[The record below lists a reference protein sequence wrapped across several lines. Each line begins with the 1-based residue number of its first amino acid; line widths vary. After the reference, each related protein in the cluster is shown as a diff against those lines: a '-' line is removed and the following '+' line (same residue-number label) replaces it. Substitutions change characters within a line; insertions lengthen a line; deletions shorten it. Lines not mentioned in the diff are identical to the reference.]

1 MKYPDFLH
9 KTKKP
14 RKSITTKIS
23 SMMMPRIPDS
33 ITAFKKSHKS
43 LWNQLINHPY
53 LEYSLTTNQETLS
66 HNSVNSWN
74 NFIVQSKFRDNL
86 IRHTLK
92 TQAIAVSLDI
102 NMHDIDYKKPNS
114 KYWSSHNLN
123 TWTITNSIAS
133 WDTEVWYQDFINSPE
148 RYRKIAIIVAIHS
161 KNMTCTLNKY
171 IVDKLVNYE
180 YDLYDDEHNNL
191 LLSKQSFVSD
201 NTPVHLLNNVMKKY
215 SMKDI
220 HVMEKGDEEKIC
232 EAVINEIEFL
242 DQFNL

>member
-1 MKYPDFLH
+1 MKYPNFLH

-14 RKSITTKIS
+14 TKSIATKES
-23 SMMMPRIPDS
+23 SMMVSRIPES
-33 ITAFKKSHKS
+33 ITCFKKNNKS
-43 LWNQLINHPY
+43 LWNQLVNHPY
-53 LEYSLTTNQETLS
+53 LEHSLTTGQETLS
-66 HNSVNSWN
+66 HNSLNSWN
-74 NFIVQSKFRDNL
+74 NFIVQSKFKDNL

-92 TQAIAVSLDI
+92 TQDIAVSLNI

-114 KYWSSHNLN
+114 KYWSIHNLDAK
-123 TWTITNSIAS
+123 TITNSIAS
-133 WDTEVWYQDFINSPE
+133 WDTEAWYQDLINSPE
-148 RYRKIAIIVAIHS
+148 RYRKIAIIVGIHS
-161 KNMTCTLNKY
+161 RSMTCTLNKY

-191 LLSKQSFVSD
+191 LLSKQSFVTD
-201 NTPVHLLNNVMKKY
+201 NTQIHLLSNVIKKY

-220 HVMEKGDEEKIC
+220 HVMEKGDEERIC